1 VKTIDI
7 HPHVMSPDRERYPLT
22 PAFDHVAPYVTERPI
37 SAEMMLAAMDEAGVT
52 QSVLVHSTMAYGYD
66 NRYAADA
73 AEAYPQRFRSV
84 GSLDIRAADAREK
97 LRYWIRER
105 KMNGI
110 RVFTSGGTMAEDSDW
125 LADPVTFP
133 FWETAAELDIPVCLQ
148 MRAGGF
154 ARIPALRERFPTV
167 RMIIDHLARANAGE
181 GPPYA
186 GNAALWGL
194 AENPNVYLKL
204 STNNLR
210 EWNAGAGSVRT
221 FLQKCVDLF
230 GARRIAWGSNYPASE
245 GTLPELAALA
255 RTELAF
261 LPETDREWI
270 FYRTAES
277 LYPALLGG

>member
-1 VKTIDI
+1 
-7 HPHVMSPDRERYPLT
+7 
-22 PAFDHVAPYVTERPI
+22 
-37 SAEMMLAAMDEAGVT
+37 
-52 QSVLVHSTMAYGYD
+52 
-66 NRYAADA
+66 
-73 AEAYPQRFRSV
+73 
-84 GSLDIRAADAREK
+84 
-97 LRYWIRER
+97 
-105 KMNGI
+105 
-110 RVFTSGGTMAEDSDW
+110 
-125 LADPVTFP
+125 
-133 FWETAAELDIPVCLQ
+133 
-148 MRAGGF
+148 
-154 ARIPALRERFPTV
+154 
-167 RMIIDHLARANAGE
+167 
-181 GPPYA
+181 
-186 GNAALWGL
+186 
-194 AENPNVYLKL
+194 LKL